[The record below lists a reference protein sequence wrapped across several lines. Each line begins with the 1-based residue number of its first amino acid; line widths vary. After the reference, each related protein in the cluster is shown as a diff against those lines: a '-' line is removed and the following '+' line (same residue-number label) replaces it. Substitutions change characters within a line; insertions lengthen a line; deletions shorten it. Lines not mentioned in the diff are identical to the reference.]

1 MSVDRQG
8 KIGMLPLDFTIS
20 PRINGLK
27 DMTTPEKRG
36 LMMRADA
43 PEIVDHIS
51 QNQEIDEKGKKSGF
65 QESKENNADLKIKS
79 IREEGKGTL
88 EIPGPMTHETEE
100 DLLKE
105 TEDEFEISL
114 QNSPNQPSQGDNW
127 DMLADTQEF
136 NNTFGKTE
144 DDQGMQVFFSNSKQS
159 VNNKETAKEDIIVGE
174 TESPSKKH
182 KSSNERN
189 IFEQNIEVLDF
200 KFNGDVSETSSRD
213 MTIESVSNPENTQ
226 KNSLKDTI
234 KGQFETKS
242 KTHFS
247 FQTDPFR
254 KTGAN
259 QKKGEATHVAKN
271 PQSDRVFNLRKKSN
285 SSNLEISPLKQLLN
299 NLKMSMFKSKDEYQK
314 QLRFERKNRFGS
326 INHVSSK
333 TLNLKKKLKVS
344 TERKTTNG
352 SSKNKVQRSDLFIY
366 FFILKSVFES
376 IFGSKSKTL

>member
-1 MSVDRQG
+1 
-8 KIGMLPLDFTIS
+8 
-20 PRINGLK
+20 
-27 DMTTPEKRG
+27 
-36 LMMRADA
+36 
-43 PEIVDHIS
+43 
-51 QNQEIDEKGKKSGF
+51 
-65 QESKENNADLKIKS
+65 
-79 IREEGKGTL
+79 
-88 EIPGPMTHETEE
+88 MTHETEE

-174 TESPSKKH
+174 TVGSSEKH

-226 KNSLKDTI
+226 KSSLKDTM

-271 PQSDRVFNLRKKSN
+271 PQSDRVLNLRKKSN

-333 TLNLKKKLKVS
+333 TLNLKKKMKVS
-344 TERKTTNG
+344 TERKTTNDT
-352 SSKNKVQRSDLFIY
+352 SKNKVQRSE
-366 FFILKSVFES
+366 FFYICFWFVFSYKELTWNYLHFLSLNLRHFKKKRKSTIFFED
-376 IFGSKSKTL
+376 SKSKIYQKKAGTARKRRTNSKKPWLPNSNANSSRNSVTLKTIPCAMSTAFEIK

>member
-1 MSVDRQG
+1 MSLDRQG

-79 IREEGKGTL
+79 IGEEGKDTL

-174 TESPSKKH
+174 TVGSSEKH

-271 PQSDRVFNLRKKSN
+271 PQSDRVLNLRKKSN